1 MIDTLRIALSSKMR
15 DKDDFK
21 KLILSSN
28 NERVYIYKDEN
39 GFVCQSGNDLS
50 FLSED
55 EVFGSIET
63 FIKNGFR
70 KLICESYSGGMN
82 IDIPEHNRGQL
93 KITRTQP
100 STIPEITDTDHLIN
114 PDEIKT
120 ILEKIEIASSDGSI
134 KADMWRKYIQ
144 IDNFIKLIYPSLV
157 KISQRKKVFILDCA
171 AGKSYLSYIM
181 NYFVREK
188 MHRTCHFFCIDT
200 NTDLI
205 EKCIRIRNELKYNN
219 MEFYVSK
226 IKDFQPSE
234 KVDIVCSL
242 HACDTASDEA
252 IAKGIQ
258 LSTSYL
264 LIVPCCQHEV
274 INQLREHPLKAITRH
289 GVFKARLAD
298 LITDAMRVL
307 ILEAFGYKVSVTE
320 YISPMY
326 TPKNIMIQAEK
337 IQSRNK
343 MAMEQYLEI
352 KTMLGN
358 ISIELENMLSDHF
371 RA

>member
-1 MIDTLRIALSSKMR
+1 MIDALRITLSSRIK

-21 KLILSSN
+21 RLILSSDG
-28 NERVYIYKDEN
+28 ERVYIYRDEN
-39 GFVCQSGNDLS
+39 GFVCQSGDELI
-50 FLSED
+50 FLNED
-55 EVFGSIET
+55 EVFENIET
-63 FIKNGFR
+63 FIKSGFR
-70 KLICESYSGGMN
+70 KLICESYSEDMN
-82 IDIPEHNRGQL
+82 IDISESKRGQL

-100 STIPEITDTDHLIN
+100 STISEVNGIDHLID
-114 PDEIKT
+114 PDEVKA

-181 NYFVREK
+181 NYFIREK
-188 MHRTCHFFCIDT
+188 MRRSCHFFCIDT
-200 NTDLI
+200 NDDLI
-205 EKCIRIRNELKYNN
+205 KKCIHIRDELKYSN
-219 MEFYVSK
+219 MDFYVSK

-234 KVDIVCSL
+234 KIDIVCSL

-258 LSTSYL
+258 LEVPYL

-274 INQLREHPLKAITRH
+274 INKLKEHPLKAITRH

-298 LITDAMRVL
+298 ILTDAMRVL
-307 ILEAFGYKVSVTE
+307 ILEALGYKVSVTE

-337 IQSRNK
+337 IQSHNK
-343 MAMEQYLEI
+343 MAMEQYLEL
-352 KTMLGN
+352 KTMFGN
-358 ISIELENMLSDHF
+358 ISLELEEMLSEHL